1 MSKNFTLDLHSN
13 SFKKS
18 ASTCSQKK
26 HYGSSKSEPAETTLD
41 FILSYAASKRF
52 LKYKGKPE
60 FHFTLN

>member
-18 ASTCSQKK
+18 EPTCSQKK
-26 HYGSSKSEPAETTLD
+26 HYGCSKSEPARITLD
-41 FILSYAASKRF
+41 LILSYAASKRF